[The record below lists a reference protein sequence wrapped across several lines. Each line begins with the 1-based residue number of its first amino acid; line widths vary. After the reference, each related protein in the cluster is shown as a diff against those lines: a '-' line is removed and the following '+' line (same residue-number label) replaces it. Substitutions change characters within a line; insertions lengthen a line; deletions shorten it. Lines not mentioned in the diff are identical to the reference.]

1 MRILYL
7 LKHFPC
13 LSQTFI
19 QHEILELTRRGCVV
33 YVASAL
39 RLKEELDSV
48 DIPELDGRIIYLSH
62 DYLYRHSPSGRY
74 SDREVIDRAK
84 LVFESRDDEADAGLT
99 RRMFETVCR
108 QEDDEV
114 LRARGFLE
122 SMTVLSWIQRE
133 GVEHVHC
140 DFAEENVKLA
150 YLLHMAAGIPFSVKL
165 RAYDI
170 FAEPQRE
177 MPTWLN
183 AAQQVMTISKYN
195 KESVHR
201 TFHVPRER
209 ITVIYDGIPVNRLR
223 PSPNY
228 RTSPFVI
235 VSVGRLVEKKGHSY
249 LIDACRIL
257 KSGGFRFECR
267 IYGSGPM
274 MEPLQAQIVK
284 LGLSDSI
291 HMLGARPHG
300 EILESLESASV
311 FVLPCIIAANG
322 DRDATPNGLMEAM
335 AKAIPVIS
343 TSISGIPEVIEDGV
357 DGLLVEPQDADAL
370 ARAILKVHANPSLT
384 DRIRKNG
391 LRKVERLFCI
401 SRNITEM
408 LASIKFSGKTDATAI
423 SAYETSSATTMH
435 QMGQL

>member
-19 QHEILELTRRGCVV
+19 QHEILELKRRGCVV

-39 RLKEELDSV
+39 RLKDELDSV

-62 DYLYRHSPSGRY
+62 DYVYRHSPSGRY
-74 SDREVIDRAK
+74 SDREVIDKAK
-84 LVFESRDDEADAGLT
+84 LVFEAKNGEAEPGLT

-122 SMTVLSWIQRE
+122 SMTVLSWILRE

-150 YLLHMAAGIPFSVKL
+150 YLLHLAAGIPFSVKL

-183 AAQQVMTISKYN
+183 AAQQVITISKYN

-235 VSVGRLVEKKGHSY
+235 ASVGRLVEKKGHSY
-249 LIDACRIL
+249 LIDACRLL
-257 KSGGFRFECR
+257 KSSGFSFECR

-274 MEPLQAQIVK
+274 MEALQAQIVK

-291 HMLGARPHG
+291 YMFGARPHG

-311 FVLPCIIAANG
+311 FVLPCVIAANG

-343 TSISGIPEVIEDGV
+343 TSISGIPEIIEDGI
-357 DGLLVEPQDADAL
+357 DGLLVEPQDPEAL
-370 ARAILKVHANPSLT
+370 ARAILKIHADPGLT
-384 DRIRKNG
+384 DEIRKNG
-391 LRKVERLFCI
+391 RRKVERLFGI

-408 LASIKFSGKTDATAI
+408 LASIEFSDKTDGNAI
-423 SAYETSSATTMH
+423 SAYETSSATMQQ